1 MRNPRTASSHRGV
14 TLIEAMTT
22 LTVLGILSV
31 GVSGLYIQ
39 AIKMYKRGQR
49 ESTARDKAALALERM
64 MPEIREAYNVDYPG
78 PGMIVFTLPEKDT
91 NGRYK
96 IDPTTKALIPGP
108 QVVIYES
115 GPNGTYDPDGHYIWR
130 KWRPDDMSGWNAGK
144 SLMDSVEDLSFTYA
158 PSVELLE
165 LVRAT
170 VTVGQGTYP
179 GYYNRTEIAE
189 VWIRN
194 H

>member
-1 MRNPRTASSHRGV
+1 MRNPRTAGSHRGV

-39 AIKMYKRGQR
+39 AIKMSKRGQR
-49 ESTARDKAALALERM
+49 EST
-64 MPEIREAYNVDYPG
+64 G
-78 PGMIVFTLPEKDT
+78 PGMIVFTLPQKDT

-108 QVVIYES
+108 QVVVYES
-115 GPNGTYDPDGHYIWR
+115 GSNGAYDSEGHYIWR
-130 KWRPDDMSGWNAGK
+130 KSRPDDTSSWDAGEP
-144 SLMDSVEDLSFTYA
+144 LMDSVEDLSFTYA